1 MDDFIVR
8 ALLAGLGV
16 ALVAGP
22 MGCFVVWRRMAYFG
36 DTVAHASL
44 LGVAMALMLDANI
57 LVGVLAVGSAIALA
71 LFLLQDRLALATDT
85 LLGILSHGS
94 LAVGLVA
101 IAMMANVR
109 VDLLGYLFGDI
120 LAVGWSDL
128 AVIWGGALVLLGL
141 LAMLWRP
148 LLAVTVSPD
157 IAAAEGLPA
166 QRTRLVYVLALAVLI
181 ALAMKL
187 IGILLITALLIIP
200 AAAARPFASSPEAM
214 AVLAALIGA
223 VSVGGGVG
231 VSLMLDT
238 PSGPSIVVTAVLL
251 FTLGLLVSAARQSV
265 KQWVK

>member
-1 MDDFIVR
+1 MDDFILR

-16 ALVAGP
+16 ALIAGP

-44 LGVAMALMLDANI
+44 LGVALAIMLEINI
-57 LVGVLAVGSAIALA
+57 FIGVLAIGSLIALT
-71 LFLLQDRLALATDT
+71 LFILQDRLALATDT
-85 LLGILSHGS
+85 LLGILSHAS
-94 LAVGLVA
+94 LAFGLVA
-101 IAMMANVR
+101 ISMMSNLR

-120 LAVGWSDL
+120 LAVGWLDL
-128 AVIWGGALVLLGL
+128 AIIWGGAVVLLGL
-141 LAMLWRP
+141 LALMWRP

-157 IAAAEGLPA
+157 LAAAEGLPA

-200 AAAARPFASSPEAM
+200 AAAARPFAGSPEVM
-214 AVLAALIGA
+214 AVMAALIGA
-223 VSVGGGVG
+223 ASVGGGVG
-231 VSLMLDT
+231 ASLMLDT

-251 FTLGLLVSAARQSV
+251 FVLGLVFSSARQSA
-265 KQWVK
+265 KP